1 MRVQPFSYLEQVQAA
16 PPPAGNLPKEG
27 NILFRYEDVNTNN
40 NGSSWLDT
48 SPNGYTS
55 TIMPNT
61 TIDAATNSV
70 QLNSSG
76 ASRNKYIRVTTN
88 TNIVIKSLI
97 VLFNQPFSTFG
108 TGDNRTYFWDFRK
121 ANAENPN
128 NAAYWNQWDSIST
141 GPVYSD
147 GSVYA
152 YDESS
157 GVRVNGL
164 PFTPTTV
171 TDGFSNST
179 GGDDTWQWMGING
192 RGVNTSK
199 RLWMFNF
206 GTGKNLNLT
215 TLGSRGLVFGANDNL
230 SESSSFGYYSIIAW
244 DTFLTEA
251 DYTEI
256 LSYFQN
262 GGVIS

>member
-1 MRVQPFSYLEQVQAA
+1 MRVQPFSFLEQLDTT
-16 PPPAGNLPKEG
+16 PPAGNLPKEG
-27 NILFRYEDVNTNN
+27 NILFRYEDVNTNS
-40 NGSSWLDT
+40 NGSRWLDS

-55 TIMPNT
+55 TIMPNA
-61 TIDAATNSV
+61 TIDTPTNSV
-70 QLNSSG
+70 LLDSSG
-76 ASRNKYIRVTTN
+76 INRNKYIRVTTN
-88 TNIVIKSLI
+88 TDITIKSLI
-97 VLFNQPFSTFG
+97 VLFNQPLG
-108 TGDNRTYFWDFRK
+108 TGGSGDARAYFWDFRR
-121 ANAENPN
+121 ANRESPN

-164 PFTPTTV
+164 PFTPATV

-192 RGVNTSK
+192 RGANTSK

-206 GTGKNLNLT
+206 GTGRDLNLDANAQ
-215 TLGSRGLVFGANDNL
+215 RGMVFGANDNL
-230 SESSSFGYYSIIAW
+230 SESSTFGYYSIVAW
-244 DTFLTEA
+244 DTYLTEA
-251 DYTEI
+251 DYTDI
-256 LSYFQN
+256 ISYYQSQ
-262 GGVIS
+262 GVIT